1 MATRITQKDLE
12 RIVLRINRAL
22 NRPET
27 PYGKDE
33 NGKFK
38 ANLGNFHIS
47 GAYGGVALEEIQ
59 TDGGGVRRVSTDGY
73 GTKGSYTLGAPLSL
87 LALNLSTNRGKTD
100 TLKNRLLVRFYN
112 KKRTSNLQKAQCEM
126 YVTGYYTTLL
136 HSFLP
141 QSRTFEWLVGFVT
154 PKPVFRR
161 SKRKQKVVRKNR

>member
-1 MATRITQKDLE
+1 MSNRITQKDLE

-59 TDGGGVRRVSTDGY
+59 TDGGGVRRVSVGGY
-73 GTKGSYTLGAPLSL
+73 
-87 LALNLSTNRGKTD
+87 
-100 TLKNRLLVRFYN
+100 
-112 KKRTSNLQKAQCEM
+112 E
-126 YVTGYYTTLL
+126 
-136 HSFLP
+136 
-141 QSRTFEWLVGFVT
+141 
-154 PKPVFRR
+154 
-161 SKRKQKVVRKNR
+161 SKRALYTWMTAFLSGIEVTAEKGE